1 MVSGL
6 EARFN
11 QSHEKIINE
20 ITSNETYGPL
30 QIFDH
35 HANHFWSV
43 NWHALGMVRDIQHSR

>member
-20 ITSNETYGPL
+20 IISNETYGPL
-30 QIFDH
+30 QIFVH

-43 NWHALGMVRDIQHSR
+43 NWHALGMD

>member
-20 ITSNETYGPL
+20 INSNETYGSL
-30 QIFDH
+30 QIFVH
-35 HANHFWSV
+35 YNNHFWSV
-43 NWHALGMVRDIQHSR
+43 NWHALGMV